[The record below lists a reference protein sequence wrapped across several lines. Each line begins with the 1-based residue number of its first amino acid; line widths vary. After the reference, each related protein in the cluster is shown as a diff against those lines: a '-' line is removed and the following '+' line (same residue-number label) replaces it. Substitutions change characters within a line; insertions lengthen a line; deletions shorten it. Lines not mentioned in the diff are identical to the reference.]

1 LIRRAGLVGALVAL
15 AAAVVLGAGCAGRRP
30 RPASPAAPGGVVS
43 VQAEAD
49 VPVDWVA
56 RVRADVASA
65 VGDVAGPL
73 PGSWARRVDVR
84 LVASDD
90 RLRAAAG
97 WAAGGP
103 VGTVAAVAVLPVPGS
118 GLASSSSPAG
128 EGGGR
133 LVVDLDVYRRL
144 TAAGRRIV
152 LRHELT
158 HLATAAETPAGMP
171 LWLVEGFAEEIGHE
185 GVTGLPVDRAAAEL
199 AVEVRAGRVPT
210 TLPADAAFDG
220 SDGRLAQTYQ
230 EAWLACRLLAGRLRV
245 AGLAH
250 FYRDVGARL
259 AGPSRATA
267 AGNGAD
273 DTASAVAAA
282 LRADAGMGW
291 SAFVAGWRAYLTT
304 VLGVPSGD

>member
-1 LIRRAGLVGALVAL
+1 MIRRVGLVGALVAL
-15 AAAVVLGAGCAGRRP
+15 AAALVLGAGCAGRP
-30 RPASPAAPGGVVS
+30 PGPASPTVPGGVVS

-56 RVRADVASA
+56 RLRADVASA
-65 VGDVAGPL
+65 VGDVAGPR

-84 LVASDD
+84 LVASDV
-90 RLRAAAG
+90 RLRAVAG
-97 WAAGGP
+97 WAVGGP

-118 GLASSSSPAG
+118 SLASSSSSPPG

-144 TAAGRRIV
+144 TADGRRIV

-171 LWLVEGFAEEIGHE
+171 VWLVEGFADEIGHE

-230 EAWLACRLLAGRLRV
+230 EAWLACRLLAGRLGV

-259 AGPSRATA
+259 AGPLRATP
-267 AGNGAD
+267 AGNGAG

-291 SAFVAGWRAYLTT
+291 SAFVADWR
-304 VLGVPSGD
+304 